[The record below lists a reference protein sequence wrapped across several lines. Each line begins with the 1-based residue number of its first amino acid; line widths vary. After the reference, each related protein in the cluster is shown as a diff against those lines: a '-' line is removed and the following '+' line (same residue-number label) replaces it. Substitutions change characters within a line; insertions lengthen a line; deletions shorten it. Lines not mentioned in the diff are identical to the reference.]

1 MDRIGESMLKKT
13 ILSLNGIAKQFGGLK
28 VIEDITLD
36 IVVGEKVGLIGP
48 NGAGKTTLFNM
59 IAGDLEPSGGTISYF
74 GENINKIPNF
84 KRTQSGI
91 VRTFQKNNL
100 MTGLT
105 VKENLILVLQ
115 RMRKEHRQWWKR
127 ANKKNYSGL
136 FETADQFLAE
146 WGLSEH
152 SSSLVKDLSYG
163 VQRQIEIIL
172 AVAGEPKLL
181 LLDEPTAGMSQ
192 LETDQIIGLINKL
205 PKDVSIIMIEHD
217 IDVLFG
223 NMDRVVVLHTGKLI
237 CDGKPEDVRND
248 PEVKEIYMGKEGMVH
263 A

>member
-1 MDRIGESMLKKT
+1 MKDSI

-28 VIEDITLD
+28 VIEDITMN
-36 IVVGEKVGLIGP
+36 VAVGEKVGLIGP

-59 IAGDLEPSGGTISYF
+59 IAGDLEPSGGEISYF
-74 GENINKIPNF
+74 GKNINKTTNY

-100 MTGLT
+100 MTGLS
-105 VKENLILVLQ
+105 VKENLLLVLQ
-115 RMRKEHRQWWKR
+115 RMRKEHNQWWKL
-127 ANKKNYSGL
+127 ATKKNYADL
-136 FETADQFLAE
+136 FQEADDFLTQ
-146 WGLSEH
+146 WGLIEYSH
-152 SSSLVKDLSYG
+152 KTVQDLSYG
-163 VQRQIEIIL
+163 VQRQIEIVL

-192 LETDQIIGLINKL
+192 LETDQIIALINNL
-205 PKDVSIIMIEHD
+205 PEHVSIIMIEHD

-223 NMDRVVVLHTGKLI
+223 NMDRVVVLHSGKLI

-248 PEVKEIYMGKEGMVH
+248 PEVKEIYMGKESFVH

>member
-1 MDRIGESMLKKT
+1 MMKNSI
-13 ILSLNGIAKQFGGLK
+13 ILSLKGIAKQFGGLK

-36 IVVGEKVGLIGP
+36 VAVGEKVGLIGP

-74 GENINKIPNF
+74 GETINKLPNF
-84 KRTQSGI
+84 KRTQAGI

-100 MTGLT
+100 MMGLT

-115 RMRKEHRQWWKR
+115 RMRKEHRQWWKGVT
-127 ANKKNYSGL
+127 KKNYSGL
-136 FETADQFLAE
+136 FEAAENFLTE
-146 WGLSEH
+146 WGLIEYSEKI
-152 SSSLVKDLSYG
+152 VQDLSYG

-205 PKDVSIIMIEHD
+205 PATVSIIMIEHD

-248 PEVKEIYMGKEGMVH
+248 PEVKEIYMGKEGAVH

>member
-1 MDRIGESMLKKT
+1 MKDSI

-28 VIEDITLD
+28 VIEDITMN
-36 IVVGEKVGLIGP
+36 VAVGEKVGLIGP

-59 IAGDLEPSGGTISYF
+59 IAGDLEPSGGEISYF
-74 GENINKIPNF
+74 GKNINKSTNY

-100 MTGLT
+100 MTGLS
-105 VKENLILVLQ
+105 VKENLLLVLQ
-115 RMRKEHRQWWKR
+115 RMRKEHNQWWKP
-127 ANKKNYSGL
+127 ATKKNYSDL
-136 FETADQFLAE
+136 FQEADDFLTQ
-146 WGLSEH
+146 WGLIEYSH
-152 SSSLVKDLSYG
+152 KTVQDLSYG
-163 VQRQIEIIL
+163 VQRQIEIVL

-205 PKDVSIIMIEHD
+205 PADVTIIMIEHD
-217 IDVLFG
+217 IEVLFG
-223 NMDRVVVLHTGKLI
+223 NMDRVIVLHSGKLI

-248 PEVKEIYMGKEGMVH
+248 PEVKEIYMGKEVVIH

>member
-1 MDRIGESMLKKT
+1 MMTKSIV
-13 ILSLNGIAKQFGGLK
+13 LSLNGLAKQFGGLK
-28 VIEDITLD
+28 VIEDISLD
-36 IVVGEKVGLIGP
+36 VSVGEKVGLIGP

-59 IAGDLEPSGGTISYF
+59 IAGDLEPSGGSISYF
-74 GENINKIPNF
+74 GEKINRMPNY

-100 MTGLT
+100 MLGLT
-105 VKENLILVLQ
+105 VKENLLLVLQ
-115 RMRKEHRQWWKR
+115 RMRSEHTQWWKR
-127 ANKKNYSGL
+127 VNQKNYSAL
-136 FETADQFLAE
+136 FETADDILTK
-146 WGLSEH
+146 WGLFEYSNRT
-152 SSSLVKDLSYG
+152 VKDLSYG

-172 AVAGEPKLL
+172 AIAAEPKLL

-205 PKDVSIIMIEHD
+205 SADVSIIMIEHD

-237 CDGKPEDVRND
+237 CDGPPDEVRNNPD
-248 PEVKEIYMGKEGMVH
+248 VKEIYMGKEDMLH

>member
-1 MDRIGESMLKKT
+1 MKNSV
-13 ILSLNGIAKQFGGLK
+13 ILSLKGIAKQFGGLK

-36 IVVGEKVGLIGP
+36 VAVGEKVGLIGP
-48 NGAGKTTLFNM
+48 NGAGKTTLFNI

-74 GENINKIPNF
+74 GKNINKVPNF
-84 KRTQSGI
+84 KRTQDGI

-105 VKENLILVLQ
+105 VKENLLLVLQ
-115 RMRKEHRQWWKR
+115 RMRKEHKQWWKP
-127 ANKKNYSGL
+127 AIKKNYSEL
-136 FETADQFLAE
+136 FQTADNFLRE
-146 WGLSEH
+146 WGLIEYSDRK
-152 SSSLVKDLSYG
+152 VQDLSYG

-192 LETDQIIGLINKL
+192 VETDQIIGLINKL
-205 PKDVSIIMIEHD
+205 PSDVTIIMIEHD

-223 NMDRVVVLHTGKLI
+223 NMDRVIVLHTGKLI
-237 CDGKPEDVRND
+237 CDGEPEEVRNNS
-248 PEVKEIYMGKEGMVH
+248 EVKEIYMGKEEIIH

>member
-1 MDRIGESMLKKT
+1 MMDKSI
-13 ILSLNGIAKQFGGLK
+13 ILSLNGLAKSFGGLK
-28 VIEDITLD
+28 VIEDISVD
-36 IVVGEKVGLIGP
+36 VAVGEKIGLIGP

-59 IAGDLEPSGGTISYF
+59 IAGDLEPSGGSISYF
-74 GENINKIPNF
+74 GENINRMPNY

-100 MTGLT
+100 MLGLT
-105 VKENLILVLQ
+105 VKENLLLVLQ
-115 RMRKEHRQWWKR
+115 RMRKEHIQWWKR
-127 ANKKNYSGL
+127 VNKKNYSAL
-136 FETADQFLAE
+136 FESAE
-146 WGLSEH
+146 DILTKWGLHEYRDSK
-152 SSSLVKDLSYG
+152 VKDLSYG

-172 AVAGEPKLL
+172 AIAGEPKLL

-205 PKDVSIIMIEHD
+205 SADVSIIMIEHD

-223 NMDRVVVLHTGKLI
+223 NMDRVIVLHTGKLI
-237 CDGKPEDVRND
+237 CDGPPDEVRNNPD
-248 PEVKEIYMGKEGMVH
+248 VKEIYMGKEDLVH